1 MAAAVDPARCLEIL
15 ADVSWEVARALPFF
29 GHVLAAFDRVVDE
42 RVATVAVGPGVD
54 ARPVLYVNAKF
65 FTRSLRTME
74 SRAAVLEHEVLH
86 VVFGHL
92 RLDEARMPDAWRRN
106 IAADLVVNQYVVHRL
121 PSTAVTIK
129 GFAWMPPDLTCEGYY
144 DRLKAMSDEEL
155 AATVSDRAC
164 GHERW
169 GDDDE
174 GPSGGRFKD
183 LIDGVREEALARA
196 ERDGTIDQISV
207 AMREIIARARRTPR
221 SDPFWKR
228 ALRIFCARTL
238 RASVR
243 PTTQRESRRYGS
255 ARARWDGPIVPG
267 LRRGRSPAVLI
278 AVDTS
283 GSISNA
289 TLTTFFAQ
297 VTRIAATGARIHVVE
312 CDLAV
317 QRDYPWDGK
326 APNEVKGRG
335 GTAFDPVF
343 AWLRGAGRKLH
354 LTGCVYLTD
363 GEAARPTIRPPCP
376 LLWVITPNGTHGNVD
391 FGRAV
396 TMPA

>member
-1 MAAAVDPARCLEIL
+1 
-15 ADVSWEVARALPFF
+15 
-29 GHVLAAFDRVVDE
+29 
-42 RVATVAVGPGVD
+42 
-54 ARPVLYVNAKF
+54 
-65 FTRSLRTME
+65 
-74 SRAAVLEHEVLH
+74 
-86 VVFGHL
+86 
-92 RLDEARMPDAWRRN
+92 
-106 IAADLVVNQYVVHRL
+106 VNQYVVHRL

-129 GFAWMPPDLTCEGYY
+129 GFAWMPPDLTCELYY
-144 DRLKAMSDEEL
+144 DLLKIMSDEDL
-155 AATVSDRAC
+155 SAIVPDRSC
-164 GHERW
+164 GHARW
-169 GDDDE
+169 DDDDD

-183 LIDGVREEALARA
+183 LIDGVCEEALARA
-196 ERDGTIDQISV
+196 EREGTIGQISD
-207 AMREIIARARRTPR
+207 ATREIIARARRTPR

-238 RASVR
+238 RSSVR
-243 PTTQRESRRYGS
+243 PTTQRESRRYG
-255 ARARWDGPIVPG
+255 AERTRWDGPIVPG
-267 LRRGRSPAVLI
+267 LRRGRAPAVLI

-283 GSISNA
+283 GSINNA